1 MCLQLWLVFMGK
13 VPKPWKTSGTFTI
26 ADPLSE
32 NEITLPTFGTLSI
45 FFSTISIAKAMI
57 EFNISQVHVDKIGN
71 STKFFKKFVGSCARH
86 LPFLASGAYFRTA
99 FCILSYTYL
108 GNFALLPIGMF
119 WIANL
124 VIGYRHFDQKRNP
137 LWLISFVSIF
147 FPVFLSMKLINK
159 R

>member
-71 STKFFKKFVGSCARH
+71 SKKFFKIFVGSCARH